1 MALWHVDAVT
11 LSWSYVIATAVS
23 GVLSLWMARSVGLK
37 YVRPAYLREYAVFAM
52 PLAAALIL
60 TSVVSNLDKVV
71 VGLYYPSIEV
81 TYYSTAVGLIAAF
94 TAVGVSLNNVL
105 LPHLSKNLSNNDVA
119 EHTLWGLER
128 GLCIILCPFI
138 VFFIVFGAR
147 VGSAMFGPGFGP
159 SGQMVAVLSIQI
171 IPFVFAGIM
180 TQVLY
185 AIDKG
190 VAYLKASVILC
201 VTAVVGFAITI
212 PGSGA
217 MPFCLGLGGI
227 GAAASVSL
235 AYVLYSIAL
244 ILMVRKY
251 AGIRL
256 YSRLWTIMVASL
268 GAALVLF
275 AINELLDIYGIM
287 RLVLCGLV
295 CEVVFIGILALM
307 KEFTKKDVYS
317 VLSKLK
323 NDED

>member
-1 MALWHVDAVT
+1 MALYRVDAVT
-11 LSWSYVIATAVS
+11 LSWSYVVATAVS
-23 GVLSLWMARSVGLK
+23 GVLSLWMARSVGLR

-52 PLAAALIL
+52 PLAVALIL

-71 VGLYYPSIEV
+71 VGLFYESIEV
-81 TYYSTAVGLIAAF
+81 TFYSTAVGLIAAF

-105 LPHLSKNLSNNDVA
+105 LPHLSKNLRDNDVA

-138 VFFIVFGAR
+138 VFFIVFGSS
-147 VGSAMFGPGFGP
+147 VGSALFGPGFGP
-159 SGQMVAVLSIQI
+159 SGEMVAVLSIQI

-190 VAYLKASVILC
+190 MAYLKASAVLC
-201 VTAVVGFAITI
+201 VTAVAGFAVTI
-212 PGSGA
+212 PGPGA
-217 MPFCLGLGGI
+217 APFCLGLGGM

-235 AYVLYSIAL
+235 AYVLYSIVL
-244 ILMVRKY
+244 ILMVRRY
-251 AGIRL
+251 TGFRM
-256 YSRLWTIMVASL
+256 YSRLWTLLAASL

-275 AINELLDIYGIM
+275 AVDHLLDIYGII
-287 RLVLCGLV
+287 RLFLCGLL

-307 KEFTKKDVYS
+307 KEFTMKDVHS
-317 VLSKLK
+317 VLSKFK

>member
-1 MALWHVDAVT
+1 MALCYVDAVT

-23 GVLSLWMARSVGLK
+23 GILSLWMARSVGLR
-37 YVRPAYLREYAVFAM
+37 YVRPIYLREYAVFAM

-71 VGLYYPSIEV
+71 VGLFYESIEV
-81 TYYSTAVGLIAAF
+81 TFYSTAVGLIAAF

-105 LPHLSKNLSNNDVA
+105 LPHLSKNLKDNEVT

-138 VFFIVFGAR
+138 IFFIVFGSS
-147 VGSAMFGPGFGP
+147 VGSALFGPGFGP
-159 SGQMVAVLSIQI
+159 SGEMIAVLSVQI

-190 VAYLKASVILC
+190 MAYLKASAVLC
-201 VTAVVGFAITI
+201 IMAVVGFAVTI
-212 PGSGA
+212 PGPEA
-217 MPFCLGLGGI
+217 MPFCLGLGGM

-235 AYVLYSIAL
+235 AYVVYSIVL
-244 ILMVRKY
+244 IAMVWKY
-251 AGIRL
+251 AGMRV
-256 YSRLWTIMVASL
+256 YSRLWTVAVASL

-275 AINELLDIYGIM
+275 AVNNLFDIYGIM
-287 RLVLCGLV
+287 RLFVCGLL
-295 CEVVFIGILALM
+295 CEAVFIGILALM
-307 KEFTKKDVYS
+307 KEFTMKDVYNI
-317 VLSKLK
+317 LNKFR